1 MGTNEL
7 QVIEFEVKELTPA
20 KITSNA
26 EELKKFMIAV
36 KDKYKGWIVTE
47 EDIEIAKTERTKLN
61 KLEKKISDERKRI
74 QKEANADI
82 EVLINNLKTYEKEV
96 KDISNFIGNQL
107 IKYDEEIKEA
117 KKDEISE
124 IIDNVFRENV
134 ELKLFLSINE
144 KWLNKTFSLKKI
156 EEEIEMQFDALNKKQ
171 KFILGQLE
179 VVNEEIE
186 NKIIFNDIQY
196 LMNAEF
202 DEVMKTL
209 INKKNEIKA
218 TEENIRKR
226 AEEEKIRALE
236 ELEAKKE
243 IEKQQAIEKAQ
254 NKPVQEENRNAQENV
269 SEVKKSCENVKY
281 FNTTIRFE
289 KAPLTFLKELKI
301 LSDRYQIKYEL
312 KENIEL

>member
-7 QVIEFEVKELTPA
+7 QVVEFEIKKLTPA
-20 KITSNA
+20 KIESNI
-26 EELKKFMIAV
+26 EELENFMIAV
-36 KDKYKGWIVTE
+36 KEKYHGWIVTE
-47 EDIEIAKTERTKLN
+47 DEIKIATEERTKLN
-61 KLEKKISDERKRI
+61 KLEKTISEERKRI

-82 EVLINNLKTYEKEV
+82 EKLIEKLKTAEKDTKALSENINSQM
-96 KDISNFIGNQL
+96 KEF
-107 IKYDEEIKEA
+107 EEREWEA
-117 KKDEISE
+117 KQEEISE
-124 IIDNVFRENV
+124 IIDNVFRENS
-134 ELKLFLSINE
+134 ELKLYLSRND
-144 KWLNKTFSLKKI
+144 KWKNKTMTLAKI
-156 EEEIEMQFDALNKKQ
+156 EKEIEEQFEKLEKKQ
-171 KFILGQLE
+171 GFIKGQIE
-179 VVNEEIE
+179 AVNEEIE
-186 NKIIFNDIQY
+186 NKIKFDDVQY

-202 DEVMKTL
+202 DEIMKTL
-209 INKKNEIKA
+209 VAKKNEIKA

-301 LSDRYQIKYEL
+301 LSDRYQITYEL

>member
-1 MGTNEL
+1 MNKNIL
-7 QVIEFEVKELTPA
+7 EVKFT
-20 KITSNA
+20 KINDAYSVG
-26 EELKKFMIAV
+26 EIVYQDEKILERGVFD
-36 KDKYKGWIVTE
+36 DKN
-47 EDIEIAKTERTKLN
+47 L
-61 KLEKKISDERKRI
+61 KISSFVKPAFQGDTL
-74 QKEANADI
+74 
-82 EVLINNLKTYEKEV
+82 LIRGKHR
-96 KDISNFIGNQL
+96 Q
-107 IKYDEEIKEA
+107 EEIK
-117 KKDEISE
+117 K
-124 IIDNVFRENV
+124 
-134 ELKLFLSINE
+134 
-144 KWLNKTFSLKKI
+144 
-156 EEEIEMQFDALNKKQ
+156 QFNALNKKQ

-301 LSDRYQIKYEL
+301 LSDRYQITYEL